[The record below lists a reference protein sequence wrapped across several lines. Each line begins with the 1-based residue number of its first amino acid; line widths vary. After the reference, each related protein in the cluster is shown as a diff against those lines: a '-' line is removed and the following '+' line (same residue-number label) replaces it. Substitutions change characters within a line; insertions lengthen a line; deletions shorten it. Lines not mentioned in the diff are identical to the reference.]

1 MSEKAGL
8 NSLKLL
14 TAPEGLESLR
24 LCLYSAQNA
33 LYKGSGTRKTETG
46 GWRAPGLKPEEL
58 EPCAALC

>member
-1 MSEKAGL
+1 MLEKAGL

-14 TAPEGLESLR
+14 TAPEGLESLC

-33 LYKGSGTRKTETG
+33 QGSGRRETETG
-46 GWRAPGLKPEEL
+46 GWRTPGLKPEEL